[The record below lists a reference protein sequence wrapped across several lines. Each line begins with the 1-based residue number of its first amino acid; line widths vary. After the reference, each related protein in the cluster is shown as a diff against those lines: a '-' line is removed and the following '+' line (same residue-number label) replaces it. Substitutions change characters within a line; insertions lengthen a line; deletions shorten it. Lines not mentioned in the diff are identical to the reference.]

1 LKPPPPEG
9 PYGVL
14 AEFDDSHT
22 LIAAIE
28 AAKAGGYTVMEAYTP
43 LPVHEVSHALG
54 YKNRLPWIV
63 LAGGMLGCFIGFM
76 MQYYLSVHD
85 YPINVGGKPYNS
97 WPAFIVVTF
106 EMTILFSVLSA
117 VLGMLALNGLPR
129 PHHPVH
135 NVEQFE
141 HASRHRFFLMIL
153 DRDPKWDLSSVK
165 ALFAQTPALSIHE
178 VPR

>member
-1 LKPPPPEG
+1 MKPPPPEG
-9 PYGVL
+9 PYGVI
-14 AEFDDSHT
+14 AEFDGTPT
-22 LIAAIE
+22 LLSAIE
-28 AAKAGGYTVMEAYTP
+28 AAKADGYTVMEAYTP

-54 YKNRLPWIV
+54 YKNRLPWVV
-63 LAGGMLGCFIGFM
+63 LCGGLLGCITGFV
-76 MQYYLSVHD
+76 MQWYLSVYD
-85 YPINVGGKPYNS
+85 YPIVVGGKPFNS

-117 VLGMLALNGLPR
+117 VLGMLAMNALPR

-141 HASRHRFFLMIL
+141 LASRNRFFLMIL
-153 DRDPKWDLSSVK
+153 DRDPKWDLDRVK
-165 ALFAQTPALSIHE
+165 ALFATMPTLSVNE

>member
-1 LKPPPPEG
+1 
-9 PYGVL
+9 VI
-14 AEFDDSHT
+14 AEFDGSTT
-22 LIAAIE
+22 LLAAIE
-28 AAKAGGYTVMEAYTP
+28 AAKAEGYTVMEAYTP

-54 YKNRLPWIV
+54 YKNRLPWVV
-63 LAGGMLGCFIGFM
+63 LAGGMLGCMVGFL

-106 EMTILFSVLSA
+106 EMTILFAVLSA
-117 VLGMLALNGLPR
+117 VLGMLAMNGLPR

-141 HASRHRFFLMIL
+141 LASRNRFFLMIL
-153 DRDPKWDLSSVK
+153 DRDPRWDLGRVKELFGKMHTLSVN
-165 ALFAQTPALSIHE
+165 E